1 VGNTKL
7 MNRSPSIAVVCQ
19 IRRLGRQ
26 LSGFL
31 FVAPA
36 FLWLLMI
43 LLIPFLLSIYLSLT
57 NSTAGTWGTFIGLEN
72 YRNLLGSQIFRRT
85 FLNSL
90 VFTAASIGLK
100 TTIGT
105 ALALLLNQK
114 LRGRKFFRGA
124 TLLPWI
130 APASLST
137 LAWLWIFN
145 PVFGVANQSLKG
157 LGLIRAD
164 VPWLSQP
171 TLAML
176 CVILVNTWRGTPFFV
191 ITVLAGLSSVPQQ
204 LYEAAKVDG
213 AGTWIRFLHV
223 TLPLI
228 QPILIIVVLFST
240 IMTFSD
246 FQIVYILT
254 NGGPANS
261 THLFATLAYQV
272 GMTGGNT
279 GGGATILL
287 FMFPFLALLIY
298 LQLRIRGGDF

>member
-1 VGNTKL
+1 MIGF
-7 MNRSPSIAVVCQ
+7 PSITLLPKV
-19 IRRLGRQ
+19 RSSGRQ
-26 LSGFL
+26 VSGFL
-31 FVAPA
+31 FVVPA
-36 FLWLLMI
+36 LLWLLLII
-43 LLIPFLLSIYLSLT
+43 LVPFLLSIYLSLT
-57 NSTAGTWGTFIGLEN
+57 NSTAGRWGTFVGLEN
-72 YRNLLGSQIFRRT
+72 YRNLLGSEIFRRT
-85 FLNSL
+85 FRNS
-90 VFTAASIGLK
+90 VIFTAVSIALK
-100 TTIGT
+100 TAIGT

-124 TLLPWI
+124 ILLPWI

-157 LGLIRAD
+157 LGFIHTD
-164 VPWLSQP
+164 IPWLSQS
-171 TLAML
+171 TLAL
-176 CVILVNTWRGTPFFV
+176 LSVILVNTWRGTPFFV
-191 ITVLAGLSSVPQQ
+191 ITILAGLSSVPQQ

-213 AGTWIRFLHV
+213 AGTWKQFLNV

-279 GGGATILL
+279 SGGATILL
-287 FMFPFLALLIY
+287 FMLPFLALLIY
-298 LQLRIRGGDF
+298 LQLRIRGGEV

>member
-1 VGNTKL
+1 MSGF
-7 MNRSPSIAVVCQ
+7 PSIMSLPQV
-19 IRRLGRQ
+19 RSLGRQ

-36 FLWLLMI
+36 FLWLLLII
-43 LLIPFLLSIYLSLT
+43 LVPFLLSIYLSLT
-57 NSTAGTWGTFIGLEN
+57 NSTAGSWGMFIGLEN
-72 YRNLLGSQIFRRT
+72 YRNLLGSEIFRRT
-85 FLNSL
+85 FRNSL
-90 VFTAASIGLK
+90 IFTGASIGLK
-100 TTIGT
+100 TAIGT
-105 ALALLLNQK
+105 ALALLFNQK
-114 LRGRKFFRGA
+114 LKGRKFFRGA
-124 TLLPWI
+124 ILLPWI

-157 LGLIRAD
+157 LGLIQAD
-164 VPWLSQP
+164 IPWLSQP
-171 TLAML
+171 ALALL
-176 CVILVNTWRGTPFFV
+176 CVILVNTWRGAPFFV
-191 ITVLAGLSSVPQQ
+191 ITILAGLSSVPQQ

-213 AGTWIRFLHV
+213 AGTWKRFCHV

-228 QPILIIVVLFST
+228 QPILIIVILFST

-287 FMFPFLALLIY
+287 FMLPFLALLIY